1 MIEGSLGRCGTCR
14 FWHRRGQV
22 VGLDADGECRR
33 RAPVA
38 VPVQGARG
46 LGALAVWP
54 PVKAGE
60 VGCGEWEAERKAA

>member
-1 MIEGSLGRCGTCR
+1 M
-14 FWHRRGQV
+14 
-22 VGLDADGECRR
+22 DADGECRR